1 MWSER
6 TETKEIRDITQ
17 EMIKPAPLN
26 SKCDVIIFY
35 HCSQGES
42 ANNEAGC
49 SNTINFTM
57 TDEQQDLLGTAV

>member
-26 SKCDVIIFY
+26 SMCDVIDHFL
-35 HCSQGES
+35 SLQPRRVS
-42 ANNEAGC
+42 K
-49 SNTINFTM
+49 
-57 TDEQQDLLGTAV
+57 Q